1 METRF
6 EQLLLELGQ
15 EHRRAIRCW
24 KEEHDKLLQQLTGYR
39 PGSKDRAIGLEKAAE
54 ELDGHDQEGL
64 RQLALPV
71 PQRHDLEHIKPPPTV
86 DLLTLPGEDRRP
98 STSSSRV
105 SPASSPASTPRQDH
119 RAFGSLPAIPDSR
132 GEDDHNGAASAAD
145 VVSKQ
150 PSRHVKIGD
159 TEEIEEHGSKYRLAS
174 PQTGRPRTK
183 STDSGHSAVKVTPT
197 GRRVSTVEASN
208 VLSMSQQLTERLQK
222 VFAVQEPQSKVIT
235 GAELAAV
242 MQRNRRF
249 APRKEKSEF
258 TKERMEDIIREM
270 RVIAARLRGDSPKRS
285 ISQQHV
291 ISWLSFVELIA
302 IPDLPTQARAE
313 MVQDLFN
320 VHSTLRDDRVVHFSG
335 YEVFRMRMMRSSFP
349 LTKTKT
355 LQQRIV
361 TTVNGVAMTSI
372 LLSLVILGFSM
383 DYDPDWM
390 GWTIF
395 EAFFAL
401 VFVIEV
407 VVKLAVLSP
416 WVYFTGTDY
425 AWNIGDLTLTLVAV
439 VDVVISTTASSAS
452 SARMSM
458 ILRGLRLSRVARLI
472 KLMHWPLL
480 AELANMISAMVIGVP
495 WLFWV
500 TILLCGVLYVCAIV
514 LRSTVSGE
522 SMSLFGRCGSG
533 DNYDFPLPGEP
544 STDGCTMAYL
554 YLGEYCGTV
563 FTCMFTVFRCLIG
576 DCNSKGGRP
585 LAAVLSDHYGW
596 TFQGFYGLSMVTMI
610 FGMTNIITAMFVDA
624 TLSGLKYNDVQR
636 KHAKLHETN
645 YVTRKLNELVVRVSK
660 TVREMRQADLFEDS
674 QTNWRK
680 SFKSFLRKGSA
691 KISDSDLD
699 RELTLSETE
708 FTQVLQNSK
717 IRNILDDLD
726 IELEARPGIF
736 EAFGADADGHLGVSE
751 LVSGL
756 MRLRGDLQKSDIVSA
771 QMSLQTIGEKLNVF
785 QATNLH
791 NQSRLLN
798 ILDKLSKQASGSSQ
812 TISNKS

>member
-1 METRF
+1 
-6 EQLLLELGQ
+6 
-15 EHRRAIRCW
+15 
-24 KEEHDKLLQQLTGYR
+24 
-39 PGSKDRAIGLEKAAE
+39 
-54 ELDGHDQEGL
+54 
-64 RQLALPV
+64 
-71 PQRHDLEHIKPPPTV
+71 
-86 DLLTLPGEDRRP
+86 
-98 STSSSRV
+98 
-105 SPASSPASTPRQDH
+105 
-119 RAFGSLPAIPDSR
+119 
-132 GEDDHNGAASAAD
+132 
-145 VVSKQ
+145 
-150 PSRHVKIGD
+150 
-159 TEEIEEHGSKYRLAS
+159 
-174 PQTGRPRTK
+174 
-183 STDSGHSAVKVTPT
+183 
-197 GRRVSTVEASN
+197 
-208 VLSMSQQLTERLQK
+208 
-222 VFAVQEPQSKVIT
+222 
-235 GAELAAV
+235 
-242 MQRNRRF
+242 
-249 APRKEKSEF
+249 
-258 TKERMEDIIREM
+258 
-270 RVIAARLRGDSPKRS
+270 
-285 ISQQHV
+285 
-291 ISWLSFVELIA
+291 
-302 IPDLPTQARAE
+302 
-313 MVQDLFN
+313 
-320 VHSTLRDDRVVHFSG
+320 
-335 YEVFRMRMMRSSFP
+335 
-349 LTKTKT
+349 
-355 LQQRIV
+355 
-361 TTVNGVAMTSI
+361 
-372 LLSLVILGFSM
+372 
-383 DYDPDWM
+383 
-390 GWTIF
+390 
-395 EAFFAL
+395 
-401 VFVIEV
+401 
-407 VVKLAVLSP
+407 
-416 WVYFTGTDY
+416 
-425 AWNIGDLTLTLVAV
+425 
-439 VDVVISTTASSAS
+439 
-452 SARMSM
+452 
-458 ILRGLRLSRVARLI
+458 
-472 KLMHWPLL
+472 
-480 AELANMISAMVIGVP
+480 MVIGVP

-610 FGMTNIITAMFVDA
+610 FGMTNIITELGLDVDEAMFVDA

-717 IRNILDDLD
+717 IRNILDEIWLKADLD

-798 ILDKLSKQASGSSQ
+798 ILDKLSKQASGILAELLANPASKQYRCTTTMATEKAPCVRSTRSPDSRQDSFPLLNDEAAACELNKGSMLSTDCKSQVRIKTFLPVHTDFASSIAEEENADRLSDQ
-812 TISNKS
+812 TQKCLMMHQQLQQLLLQQGSLPMRTWPNRTFAHHRSALSHRAVEVRMDVAPSARAARKAEALTDSRTALLKDACFVSEGEEPRQAVAECLGRKKAKLSIASLSKHTRAFLGNVFVIVCFFWRGAPLDLLKAEWLCSVAAQRRDELRSEIVAAEQELRAAEAEFRIEEARNDKFEQAVEAGGEAEMRRLEEKVDMLDYLCISESPSGVSLWVTSRTSADWSFDLFLLPWSARAARHLFVLHSAACHGCALEPSCRNSSDAAAVSLMRIFPPWWRNGIVACSSVKHSLHFA